1 LRKRMDQAVFIF
13 DILLPALMQ
22 GLIVTLQLIACSA
35 PVGLGLGIVVAVG
48 RQYGDRAISWL
59 CRTYVFLIKGTP
71 LLLLLF
77 ILYFGLPSFGIT
89 FTAFTASVVGFI
101 LCNAAYNAEYLRS
114 ALISIKDGQMV
125 AAQALGMTRWQ
136 AIRNVILPQAL
147 RRAIP
152 GLSNEFIYL
161 IKYSSLA
168 YMLTVIELAGAGKQ
182 VATKYFL
189 YTESFAAVGIVYL
202 ILVSVTTVAVNILE
216 KKVAVPGTVRGSS
229 TPGL

>member
-1 LRKRMDQAVFIF
+1 MDQAVFLF
-13 DILLPALMQ
+13 EILLPALMQ

-35 PVGLGLGIVVAVG
+35 PFGLALGIAVAVG
-48 RQYGDRAISWL
+48 RQYGHPVISWL
-59 CRTYVFLIKGTP
+59 CKTYVFLIKGTP

-77 ILYFGLPSFGIT
+77 ILYFGLPSIGIT
-89 FTAFTASVVGFI
+89 FTAFVASVVGFI
-101 LCNAAYNAEYLRS
+101 LCNGAYNAEYIRG
-114 ALISIKDGQMV
+114 ALISIKEGQMV

-168 YMLTVIELAGAGKQ
+168 YMITVIELSGAGKL
-182 VATKYFL
+182 VATKYFT

-202 ILVSVTTVAVNILE
+202 VLVSITTIAVTILE
-216 KKVAVPGTVRGSS
+216 KRVAVPGTARA
-229 TPGL
+229 TPSAQL